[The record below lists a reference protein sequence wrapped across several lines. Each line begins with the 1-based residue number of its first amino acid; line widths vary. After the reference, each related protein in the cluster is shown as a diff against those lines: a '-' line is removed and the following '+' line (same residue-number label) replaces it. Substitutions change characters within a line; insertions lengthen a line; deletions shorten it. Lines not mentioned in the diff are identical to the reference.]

1 MTFKKSAALSI
12 LLIALF
18 ILAEPSYPQR
28 TKSSLSTGNQRK
40 SEKGLKDNKYFFYF
54 INSTVTNYGNEKQR
68 AIFTEAL
75 RRDLIARILY
85 MKFLFDDSF
94 TEVKHSQIL
103 LIDLYRDV
111 LIQEIRETQLILGES
126 AAEVLET
133 NEYMPKKYLGLG
145 YRSVKWADKTMLMAD
160 NLPETNYSIRLY
172 EYVKAIK
179 NIKTARRYAVVALL
193 EKRIPPEKRKE
204 MNYNSYDQVVI
215 LIEEYISEKKD
226 RYLLMHRDNHYK
238 IEPARSLYESVM
250 DEPGLENIPEYST
263 YMKDR

>member
-1 MTFKKSAALSI
+1 MTFKKPAVLLL
-12 LLIALF
+12 LLITLF
-18 ILAEPSYPQR
+18 ISAEPSFPQR
-28 TKSSLSTGNQRK
+28 TKSSLSAGNQRK

-54 INSTVTNYGNEKQR
+54 INSTVSNYGNEKQR
-68 AIFTEAL
+68 SIFIEAL

-85 MKFLFDDSF
+85 MKFSFDDSF
-94 TEVKHSQIL
+94 TEVKQSQIL

-111 LIQEIRETQLILGES
+111 LIQEIKETRNILGES

-193 EKRIPPEKRKE
+193 EKRIPPERRKE
-204 MNYNSYDQVVI
+204 MNYNNYEQVI
-215 LIEEYISEKKD
+215 KLIGEYVSDKKE
-226 RYLLMHRDNHYK
+226 RYLLMHRDNYYI
-238 IEPARSLYESVM
+238 IEAGQSLYEKTM
-250 DEPGLENIPEYST
+250 DEPGLENIPEYNG
-263 YMKDR
+263 YMKDK

>member
-1 MTFKKSAALSI
+1 MTFKRPAVLLL
-12 LLIALF
+12 LLITLF
-18 ILAEPSYPQR
+18 VSAEPSFTQR
-28 TKSSLSTGNQRK
+28 TKSSLSSGNQRR

-54 INSTVTNYGNEKQR
+54 INSTVTNYGSEKQR
-68 AIFTEAL
+68 AIFIEAL

-94 TEVKHSQIL
+94 TEVKQSQIL

-111 LIQEIRETQLILGES
+111 LIQEIRETRNILAES

-179 NIKTARRYAVVALL
+179 NIKTARRYAIVALL
-193 EKRIPPEKRKE
+193 EKRIPPETRKE
-204 MNYNSYDQVVI
+204 MNYNSYEQVI
-215 LIEEYISEKKD
+215 KLIGEYASDKKEK
-226 RYLLMHRDNHYK
+226 YLLMHRDNYYM
-238 IEPARSLYESVM
+238 IEPGQSLYEKTM
-250 DEPGLENIPEYST
+250 DEPGLENIPEYSG